1 MYLKYE
7 YSEETT
13 MTGEDGTTLM
23 FKSLSRIDCERGTAD
38 VDSLAWSVP
47 KLYSD
52 ADFLNGFLY
61 GKVKSDGQF
70 TGRPNFILVIAKCI
84 IGLIDDR

>member
-13 MTGEDGTTLM
+13 LTGEDDTTLM

-70 TGRPNFILVIAKCI
+70 TGNGPNLVLIIAKWYHWV
-84 IGLIDDR
+84 D